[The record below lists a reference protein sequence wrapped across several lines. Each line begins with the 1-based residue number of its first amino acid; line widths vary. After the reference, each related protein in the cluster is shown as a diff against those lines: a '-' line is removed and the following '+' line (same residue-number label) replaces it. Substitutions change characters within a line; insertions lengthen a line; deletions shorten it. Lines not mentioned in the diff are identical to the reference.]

1 MKRLFDELLIESNE
15 TDNKYIEL
23 KKLNNEIKVFEN

>member
-1 MKRLFDELLIESNE
+1 MKRLFDELMIESNE
-15 TDNKYIEL
+15 NDKKYIEL